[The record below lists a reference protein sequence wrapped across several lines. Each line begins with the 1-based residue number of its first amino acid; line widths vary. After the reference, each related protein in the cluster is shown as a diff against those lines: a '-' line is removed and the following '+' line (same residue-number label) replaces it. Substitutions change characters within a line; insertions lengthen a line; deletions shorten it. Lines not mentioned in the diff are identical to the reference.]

1 MSSASSIDFDTPEEF
16 DDGGQFLREP
26 GTYHLAV
33 QDVQVGTGPKGNAI
47 DGFTV
52 LMEVLAGTV
61 PSEVKKSIN
70 VTFFNP
76 KLTAKDGGTFQ
87 RKQQSKFL
95 IAVNLLNPA
104 SKGQRVSIDLQNA
117 IGKQV
122 VAAFEIDDYQQGDKK
137 YLRLANAGMDCW
149 HIDDP
154 HAAGIPKNEAA
165 IKLPGVIRHDAKWFD
180 AIYKKTV
187 TTPTTPVATSGNGGQ
202 KSGTP
207 ANQPAT
213 TAAAPTNRVN
223 LDDL

>member
-1 MSSASSIDFDTPEEF
+1 MSSASSIDFDTPEDF

-52 LMEVLAGTV
+52 SMEVLAGTV

-95 IAVNLLNPA
+95 IAVNLLDPVN
-104 SKGQRVSIDLQNA
+104 KGKRVSIDLQKA
-117 IGKQV
+117 IGQQV
-122 VAAFEIDDYQQGDKK
+122 VAAFEIDDFQQDKK

-149 HIDDP
+149 HVDDP
-154 HAAGIPKNEAA
+154 HATSIPKNEAA
-165 IKLPGVIRHDAKWFD
+165 MKLIPKELRHDAKWFE
-180 AIYKKTV
+180 AIYKK
-187 TTPTTPVATSGNGGQ
+187 PTAAPTASGNGGRKATAASQ
-202 KSGTP
+202 
-207 ANQPAT
+207 QPAT
-213 TAAAPTNRVN
+213 AAVTRVN